1 MRTVPPWRR
10 GWQTAYAAPVGGQTG
25 SDGVAL
31 VTGAGGGIGRAIARA
46 LALTGHPV
54 ALVERDAAALA
65 AVVTDVETAAGV
77 PVVGVQADVRFP
89 AEVAAAC
96 ARATVTLGPVEI
108 LVGAAGVYG
117 PRVAFVDSDPD
128 EWWQVVETN
137 MRGAALFARRP
148 AVDARAPLRLHR
160 ERGQPRG
167 LLGRSRAVE
176 RGVLHVQGRP
186 RGFTGALAAEVAG
199 TGVFVFDLG
208 PGLVRTNMTAT
219 RPDRAEIPDDAFV
232 PAAVVADAVVALVSG
247 RYPELHGRFV
257 HATDDL
263 DELVV
268 RVGAVPHVRTLGLV
282 PSGAGDR
289 IASPAFTAR
298 TAAPR

>member
-1 MRTVPPWRR
+1 M
-10 GWQTAYAAPVGGQTG
+10 GGQTG
-25 SDGVAL
+25 SAGVAL

-46 LALTGHPV
+46 LALAGHPV
-54 ALVERDAAALA
+54 ALVERDADALA
-65 AVVTDVETAAGV
+65 AVVTDVESVAGV

-96 ARATVTLGPVEI
+96 ARATATLGPVEI

-137 MRGAALFARRP
+137 VRGAALFAR
-148 AVDARAPLRLHR
+148 AVLPSMLEHR
-160 ERGQPRG
+160 CGHIVNVG
-167 LLGRSRAVE
+167 SRAAFWDDPGQSSVAYSTSKAALA
-176 RGVLHVQGRP
+176 R
-186 RGFTGALAAEVAG
+186 FTGALAVEVAG

-219 RPDRAEIPDDAFV
+219 RPDRAVLPDDAFV

-268 RVGAVPHVRTLGLV
+268 RVGAVPHARTLGLV